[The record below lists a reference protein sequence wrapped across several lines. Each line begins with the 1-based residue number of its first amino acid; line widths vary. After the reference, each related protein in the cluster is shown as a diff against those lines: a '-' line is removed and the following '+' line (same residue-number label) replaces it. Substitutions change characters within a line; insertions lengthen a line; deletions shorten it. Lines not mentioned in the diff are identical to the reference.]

1 MYDTSYK
8 MIIASDSVHM
18 LLILANI
25 HTYIIIYTY
34 VHNIFILT
42 LGLSNSFRHKV
53 RDVRS
58 ARRPL
63 NSKVNACFVGFNC
76 AEFLNRAI
84 KRT

>member
-8 MIIASDSVHM
+8 MIIASDYVHM
-18 LLILANI
+18 LLILSII
-25 HTYIIIYTY
+25 HTYTY

-58 ARRPL
+58 AKKPL

>member
-8 MIIASDSVHM
+8 MIIASDYVHM

-25 HTYIIIYTY
+25 HTYTY

-58 ARRPL
+58 AKKPL

>member
-8 MIIASDSVHM
+8 MIIASYSVHM
-18 LLILANI
+18 LLILANM
-25 HTYIIIYTY
+25 HTYTY

-58 ARRPL
+58 AKKPL

>member
-25 HTYIIIYTY
+25 HTYTY

-58 ARRPL
+58 AKKPL